1 MKKERKRDF
10 PLKRKL
16 LSPSN
21 RDYICLTLSN
31 CTTFLLIASLT
42 QGGYAGDAAG
52 FKMMSLLKLPE
63 IRANK
68 PGVSLIHFIAQQS
81 EKSAGGSLSH
91 FSQELP
97 SLEEA
102 SK

>member
-1 MKKERKRDF
+1 MVI
-10 PLKRKL
+10 
-16 LSPSN
+16 S
-21 RDYICLTLSN
+21 
-31 CTTFLLIASLT
+31 LIRIPFDL

-68 PGVSLIHFIAQQS
+68 PGVSLIHFIAQQTQ
-81 EKSAGGSLSH
+81 KLANIPNFSH
-91 FSQELP
+91 DLP
-97 SLEEA
+97 SLEDA